1 MQPPGKAQEGKF
13 RMFMAEAGDLAVN
26 GRPYARMRLLSVPE
40 TVGGKKT
47 GGRLGF
53 AFLTGRPGCC
63 TLFRP
68 RHPIPRRQ
76 NRAVPQPLPG
86 SVCVTTK
93 DNT

>member
-26 GRPYARMRLLSVPE
+26 GRPHARMRLLSVPE

-53 AFLTGRPGCC
+53 TFLTRRPGCC
-63 TLFRP
+63 RLFRP
-68 RHPIPRRQ
+68 RQPIRRRQ
-76 NRAVPQPLPG
+76 SRAVPQPLPRL
-86 SVCVTTK
+86 CLRYY
-93 DNT
+93 